1 MPAMP
6 PDDTLTL
13 LRSGKL
19 HGIHRLDLNAGLA
32 TFPEEIFDLAET
44 LEILDLSDNSLSEL
58 PEDLPR
64 LEKLRVLFCSGNRF
78 TRLPEILGQC
88 PALEMISFRANE
100 ISAIP
105 PAALGPNLRWIV
117 LTDNRLEALP
127 PEIGTCKR
135 LQKLMLAGNRLSF
148 LPDELAEL
156 KGLELLRLSAN
167 RFESLPEVLLQMPR
181 LAWLALG
188 GNPCTTVEQ
197 DADVPEIGWDRLHL
211 HEKLGEGASGTIHHA
226 DLGQMGS
233 ITSEKVAV
241 KLFKGRMTSDGLPE
255 NEISSSLAAGSH
267 PGLLGGR
274 ARITGHPEGVDGLV
288 MQLAG
293 PDFQPLAG
301 PPSLKTCTQ
310 DIYPEDRH
318 FPYSV
323 AVKLALGIAEAAAH
337 LHGRR
342 IIHGDLYAHNI
353 LWNPQGTSLW
363 GDFGAAWSAPE
374 KYAATLEKI
383 EVRAYGHLL
392 GELAA
397 RIIPEPSREAQI
409 EELMALKDHCLCPD
423 VAYRPDFRQIVSFFG
438 FL

>member
-1 MPAMP
+1 MP

-19 HGIHRLDLNAGLA
+19 HGIHRLDLNAGLE
-32 TFPEEIFDLAET
+32 TFPEEIFDLADS
-44 LEILDLSDNSLSEL
+44 LEILDLSDNALSKL
-58 PEDLPR
+58 PQDLPR

-88 PALEMISFRANE
+88 PALEMISFRSNE
-100 ISAIP
+100 ISEIP
-105 PAALGPNLRWIV
+105 AAALGPNLRWIV

-135 LQKLMLAGNRLSF
+135 LQKLMLAGNRLSS

-167 RFESLPEVLLQMPR
+167 RFEAFPEVLLEMPR

-188 GNPCTTVEQ
+188 GNPCATVAQ
-197 DADVPEIGWDRLHL
+197 DSEVPEIGWDRLHL
-211 HEKLGEGASGTIHHA
+211 HGKLGEGASGTIHHA
-226 DLGQMGS
+226 DFGQAGS
-233 ITSEKVAV
+233 ITAEKVAV

-255 NEISSSLAAGSH
+255 SEISATLAAGEH

-274 ARITGHPEGVDGLV
+274 ARITGHPEGLDGLV
-288 MQLAG
+288 MPLAG

-301 PPSLKTCTQ
+301 PPNLKTCTQ
-310 DIYPEDRH
+310 DIYPEDRQ
-318 FPYSV
+318 FPYPV

-342 IIHGDLYAHNI
+342 IVHGDLYAHNI
-353 LWNPQGTSLW
+353 LWNPQGEGLL
-363 GDFGAAWSAPE
+363 GDFGAGWSAPAE
-374 KYAATLEKI
+374 HAAALEKI

-392 GELAA
+392 GELVS
-397 RIIPEPSREAQI
+397 RIIPERSREAQI
-409 EELMALKDHCLCPD
+409 EELLALKDHCLCPD
-423 VAYRPDFRQIVSFFG
+423 AVHRPDFRQIVSFFG